1 MGGLRK
7 RMPTTF
13 WVYLIGALALAGI
26 VPLAGFWSKDE
37 ILLKASYKDVRLYTL
52 LSIAAFFTA
61 FYMARQIILVFL
73 GKPRS
78 EAAAHASESPK
89 LMTVP
94 LILLAI
100 LSVFGG
106 ALNLPG
112 LHTFGHWLEHTIHHL
127 PTAEKGLELPEFSLQ
142 VAGVSTVIAFLA
154 IALGWWLYQRLGEKL
169 QKPNAAYLD
178 PLEMALKPIFIVLN
192 NKYWVDELYWALFV
206 NPYKAFSRWL
216 AEQVDWRFWHDWF
229 HDGIIADGFKRL
241 TVFLA
246 QPIDLGIIDGIA
258 NGLASLVQAGSAF
271 LRRFQ
276 SGYVRN
282 YALAVFLGVVA
293 MMSYLIFA
301 LR

>member
-1 MGGLRK
+1 MGGLRE

-37 ILLKASYKDVRLYTL
+37 ILLKASYKDVRLYIL

-61 FYMARQIILVFL
+61 FYMARQIILVFF

-94 LILLAI
+94 LIVLAI
-100 LSVFGG
+100 LSIFGG

-112 LHTFGHWLEHTIHHL
+112 IHTFGHWLEHTIHHL
-127 PTAEKGLELPEFSLQ
+127 PVGKEGAELPEFSLQ
-142 VAGVSTVIAFLA
+142 VATISTVIAFIAL
-154 IALGWWLYQRLGEKL
+154 ALGWWVYHRWAEGL
-169 QKPNAAYLD
+169 QKANAPYID
-178 PLEMALKPIFIVLN
+178 PLQMALKPIFTVLN

-229 HDGIIADGFKRL
+229 HDKVIADGFKRL
-241 TVFLA
+241 TLFLA

-258 NGLASLVQAGSAF
+258 NGLASLIQTGAAF

-293 MMSYLIFA
+293 MMSYLIFI

>member
-1 MGGLRK
+1 
-7 RMPTTF
+7 
-13 WVYLIGALALAGI
+13 
-26 VPLAGFWSKDE
+26 LAGFWSKDE
-37 ILLKASYKDVRLYTL
+37 ILLKASYKDARLYTL

-61 FYMARQIILVFL
+61 FYMARQIILVFF

-78 EAAAHASESPK
+78 EAAAHATESPK

-112 LHTFGHWLEHTIHHL
+112 IHTFGHWLEHTIHHF
-127 PTAEKGLELPEFSLQ
+127 PTAEKGLELPQFSLQ
-142 VAGVSTVIAFLA
+142 VAGASTVIALLA
-154 IALGWWLYQRLGEKL
+154 IALGWWVYQRLGEGL
-169 QKPNAAYLD
+169 QKSNTAYLD
-178 PLEMALKPIFIVLN
+178 PLEIALKPIFIVLN
-192 NKYWVDELYWALFV
+192 NKYWVDELYWSLLV

-229 HDGIIADGFKRL
+229 HERIIADGFKRL
-241 TVFLA
+241 TLFLA

-258 NGLASLVQAGSAF
+258 NGLASLIQAVAAF

-276 SGYVRN
+276 TGYVRN
-282 YALAVFLGVVA
+282 YALAVFLGVVV
-293 MMSYLIFA
+293 MMSYLIFV